1 VEKNGLGA
9 KKFSPGAL
17 RVLMEGRWAGNVREL
32 RNAVEQVAVMS
43 EGENILPE
51 DFPFAPRQQPEAAPT
66 VAAPTAQASALPVN
80 IPEDTIDL
88 KAALKEVTEA
98 TERVIIE
105 RALAAH
111 KGNRTHAAEALG
123 LSRRALITKIQAYGL
138 D

>member
-1 VEKNGLGA
+1 MG
-9 KKFSPGAL
+9 
-17 RVLMEGRWAGNVREL
+17 GRWSGNVREL

-43 EGENILPE
+43 EGEMIAPA
-51 DFPFAPRQQPEAAPT
+51 DFPFAPQAPAAPAAEPFRAAAPAAT
-66 VAAPTAQASALPVN
+66 VADGDHFAVS
-80 IPEDTIDL
+80 IPENSTDL

-111 KGNRTHAAEALG
+111 KNNRTHAAEALG
-123 LSRRALITKIQAYGL
+123 LSRRALISKIQAYGL